1 MKYLLVLLFSFP
13 ALCNGQINPIT
24 HDSLQSFKTVV
35 FCDTCVFAKI
45 INDTLFIRGKKEV
58 TRNDTVKIIM
68 LMTDTSEYSGTTL
81 NGNGIVFWQLGYEV
95 RSGQYV
101 CCDPKDKLNSS
112 YYWIYRHVAY
122 INGDKKELPKN
133 IIVWQSK
140 QY

>member
-1 MKYLLVLLFSFP
+1 MKYLLFLVFSFP
-13 ALCNGQINPIT
+13 VLCNGQINPIT

-68 LMTDTSEYSGTTL
+68 LMTDTSEYNGTTL

-112 YYWIYRHVAY
+112 YYWIYKHVAY

-133 IIVWQSK
+133 IIVWQAK